1 VATDT
6 ERSGSWSELEQGF
19 FAAAPPDV
27 PEPPPEAPRFDD
39 LDPIGPA
46 RPDWRVRMRRTAR
59 TGWAAVSAAPG
70 ALRPL
75 VRTVAR
81 RSEPMIARARLASIR
96 VSARL
101 VTTLRS
107 RAPDRRMVVAA
118 VAALILVMGVSAGV
132 VASRGAAR
140 TTPAVETVAAM
151 DIRGDEATMPAPLP
165 TPTLLQS
172 RPAASD
178 LLTGF
183 EEGALASMVPIE
195 ARPAKMLP
203 QPVIRKRPA
212 GPRKHATGPARHA
225 VPAKRLAAP
234 AQSAGVRLPE
244 KTTVAHRASGAERL
258 AVPAARPA
266 FSR

>member
-27 PEPPPEAPRFDD
+27 PEPPPEAARFDD

-46 RPDWRVRMRRTAR
+46 RPDWRVRLRRAAR
-59 TGWAAVSAAPG
+59 AGLAAVSAAPG

-81 RSEPMIARARLASIR
+81 RSEPMLARARLASIR

-107 RAPDRRMVVAA
+107 RARDRRMVAAA
-118 VAALILVMGVSAGV
+118 VAALILVMGISAGV

-140 TTPAVETVAAM
+140 ATLPAPMPT
-151 DIRGDEATMPAPLP
+151 PAPLQP
-165 TPTLLQS
+165 P
-172 RPAASD
+172 PAPSD

-183 EEGALASMVPIE
+183 EEGALASMVPLE
-195 ARPAKMLP
+195 ARATKLPEPA
-203 QPVIRKRPA
+203 IHKRP
-212 GPRKHATGPARHA
+212 GRPRKHAKGPARHVA
-225 VPAKRLAAP
+225 PAKR
-234 AQSAGVRLPE
+234 V
-244 KTTVAHRASGAERL
+244 
-258 AVPAARPA
+258 AVPVVRPA
-266 FSR
+266 LSR

>member
-1 VATDT
+1 MASDT

-27 PEPPPEAPRFDD
+27 PEPPPEPPRFDD

-46 RPDWRVRMRRTAR
+46 PPDWRVRLGRTAR
-59 TGWAAVSAAPG
+59 AGWAAVSAAPD

-75 VRTVAR
+75 VRSVAR
-81 RSEPMIARARLASIR
+81 RSEPMIARARQASIR

-107 RAPDRRMVVAA
+107 RARDRRMVAA
-118 VAALILVMGVSAGV
+118 AAAALILVMGISAGV

-140 TTPAVETVAAM
+140 PTPAAA
-151 DIRGDEATMPAPLP
+151 PLPLSLPLP
-165 TPTLLQS
+165 TPTPIQ
-172 RPAASD
+172 PPPTPSD

-195 ARPAKMLP
+195 ARPTKLL
-203 QPVIRKRPA
+203 QPIIRRRPA
-212 GPRKHATGPARHA
+212 RVRKHATGPAKHS
-225 VPAKRLAAP
+225 VPAKRTA
-234 AQSAGVRLPE
+234 VLP
-244 KTTVAHRASGAERL
+244 V
-258 AVPAARPA
+258 ARPA

>member
-27 PEPPPEAPRFDD
+27 PEPPPEPPRFDD

-46 RPDWRVRMRRTAR
+46 PPDWRVRLRRAAR
-59 TGWAAVSAAPG
+59 AGWVAASAAPG

-75 VRTVAR
+75 ARTLAR
-81 RSEPMIARARLASIR
+81 RSEPMIARARQASIR
-96 VSARL
+96 VSVRL

-107 RAPDRRMVVAA
+107 RARDRRMVAAA

-140 TTPAVETVAAM
+140 ATPAVDTIAAA
-151 DIRGDEATMPAPLP
+151 DLRGGQATMPAPP
-165 TPTLLQS
+165 
-172 RPAASD
+172 PAPAPASTSTSMQPPPVPSD

-183 EEGALASMVPIE
+183 EEGALASMVPLE
-195 ARPAKMLP
+195 ARATKLP

-212 GPRKHATGPARHA
+212 RARKHAAGPAKHS
-225 VPAKRLAAP
+225 VPAKRATAA
-234 AQSAGVRLPE
+234 V
-244 KTTVAHRASGAERL
+244 
-258 AVPAARPA
+258 ARPA